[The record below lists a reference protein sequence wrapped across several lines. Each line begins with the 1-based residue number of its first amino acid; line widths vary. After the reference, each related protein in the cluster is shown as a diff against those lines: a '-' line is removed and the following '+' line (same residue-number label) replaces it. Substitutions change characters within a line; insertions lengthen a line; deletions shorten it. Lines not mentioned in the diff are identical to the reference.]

1 MGVYPQ
7 GERIKETKQEA
18 AEQGEPW
25 IEAAKDDI
33 GQGNETAPGRELFGD
48 GAQPVDTQIGPG
60 EPGQSCAS
68 HGGEVSQTVHRN
80 TSHVCRLWIFTH
92 GLQAQAE

>member
-33 GQGNETAPGRELFGD
+33 GQGNETAAGSSL
-48 GAQPVDTQIGPG
+48 VMVLS
-60 EPGQSCAS
+60 QSI
-68 HGGEVSQTVHRN
+68 
-80 TSHVCRLWIFTH
+80 LK
-92 GLQAQAE
+92 